1 MVKSLVTGLCLAVLA
16 AAVIALSEI
25 LSLDLEHVALLGAAL
40 GGVLGLVG
48 HRPGWGKVAGFGVG
62 FVAAWLG
69 FALRAGLLPDAP
81 AGRAVAAFL
90 VVAIIAVVAAVTGGR
105 LPLWSGLL
113 GAAAI
118 VGAYEEAYTA
128 APPQFLSDSPG
139 AATTVLL
146 AVALGFLVTN
156 LLPLQTA
163 SALATEAAE
172 GTNVA
177 AARRAERTDRRPA
190 GDDQTSIDD
199 LVTGAGS

>member
-16 AAVIALSEI
+16 AAVIALSET

-62 FVAAWLG
+62 FLAAWLG
-69 FALRAGLLPDAP
+69 YALRAGFLPDAP

-90 VVAIIAVVAAVTGGR
+90 VVAVVAVVAAVTGGR

-118 VGAYEEAYTA
+118 VGAYEDAYTA

-156 LLPLQTA
+156 LLPLQRD
-163 SALATEAAE
+163 SALAAV
-172 GTNVA
+172 G
-177 AARRAERTDRRPA
+177 AERGSRAHARPAEQPDRRPD
-190 GDDQTSIDD
+190 GDDHTSIDD
-199 LVTGAGS
+199 LVTGAAS